1 MNPTVAIALVTSVL
15 AALAFYASS
24 PQCLWTSIRR
34 WRKLAL
40 LASAIFCAVSIALW
54 IAALGIGVGLC
65 AMLGV
70 CMLTLALMP
79 WLALLTRASN
89 ANNTAEHD

>member
-1 MNPTVAIALVTSVL
+1 MVAIALVTSVL

-34 WRKLAL
+34 WRKATL
-40 LASAIFCAVSIALW
+40 LASAVFCVVSISLW
-54 IAALGIGVGLC
+54 IAALGIGVGAC

-70 CMLTLALMP
+70 CMLTLIVLP
-79 WLALLTRASN
+79 WLALFTRASN
-89 ANNTAEHD
+89 AGSAAEHD